1 MGAMFD
7 KEWLTGFYTRWNDA
21 PEMTELLRQ
30 AKFNSLIA
38 FGYPDGAHPR
48 IAFKVEDG
56 KIVKATLAS
65 TSDSIV
71 YDWDLRAAPEQWEA
85 WRQQPLTI
93 IGLGPAVAQGRLQFK
108 SGDYRAMIR
117 QMRLAKAFLHM
128 FTLL

>member
-38 FGYPDGAHPR
+38 FGYPDDAHPR

-65 TSDSIV
+65 TSDNIV

-85 WRQQPLTI
+85 WRQRPLTI